1 MTLICDGFDA
11 LVDVHFKKREWS
23 LDWMRIRRAVRGNGA
38 QIVNRFG
45 KRLPIPQGPMP
56 DKVISFNY
64 IQIRST
70 LKKKTTPRKTKKLED
85 EMSPLCSF
93 DDFKDVR
100 DIGTGAFARVF
111 HGVEPPS
118 NRNVALKRINLTELD
133 TDSVL
138 YASVKNEVNILKS
151 LSHPNIVKYFYS
163 FEEVRQSVKYV
174 VLVLEYVNGG
184 DLEKWLKRKTNNHRL
199 LLPEADIWRV
209 FTQIADAVQ
218 YIHTKRIRNSFY
230 VLSVRTKNVF
240 DNIDPRVL
248 QSIATALL
256 SVKYVVLVLEYV
268 NGGDLE
274 KWLKRKTNNHRLLLP
289 EADIWRVFTQIADAV
304 QYIHT
309 KRIIHRDL
317 KPPNMLLTT
326 EDIVKLADFGLSRQQ
341 TAESFAETGCGTP
354 YYMSPE
360 RILKESYTTKADIW
374 SLGCIL
380 YEMATLC
387 SPFFGEKNNISSLK
401 QKIRGAEYP
410 PLPDRCCYTEQLE
423 LLVQLCLNPMHSAR
437 PSAVYVHRM
446 AAKMAGHWGVG
457 GGGATTSK

>member
-1 MTLICDGFDA
+1 
-11 LVDVHFKKREWS
+11 
-23 LDWMRIRRAVRGNGA
+23 MRGPPGHIQEFIGCRATNQFYASNLRRPTRHLKDSDIGA
-38 QIVNRFG
+38 G
-45 KRLPIPQGPMP
+45 
-56 DKVISFNY
+56 
-64 IQIRST
+64 ST
-70 LKKKTTPRKTKKLED
+70 LKKKTTPRKTKKRED

-111 HGVEPPS
+111 HGVESPS

-163 FEEVRQSVKYV
+163 FEEVRQ
-174 VLVLEYVNGG
+174 G
-184 DLEKWLKRKTNNHRL
+184 
-199 LLPEADIWRV
+199 
-209 FTQIADAVQ
+209 
-218 YIHTKRIRNSFY
+218 
-230 VLSVRTKNVF
+230 
-240 DNIDPRVL
+240 
-248 QSIATALL
+248 
-256 SVKYVVLVLEYV
+256 VKYVVLVLEYV

-317 KPPNMLLTT
+317 KPPNVLLTT

-341 TAESFAETGCGTP
+341 KAESFAETVCGTP

-360 RILKESYTTKADIW
+360 RILEESYTTKADIW

-380 YEMATLC
+380 YEMATLR
-387 SPFFGEKNNISSLK
+387 SPFFGEKDNISSLT
-401 QKIRGAEYP
+401 QKIRHAEYP
-410 PLPDRCCYTEQLE
+410 PLPNRCCYTEQLE
-423 LLVQLCLNPMHSAR
+423 LLVHLCLNPMYSAR
-437 PSAVYVHRM
+437 PSAVDVHRM